1 MKAHVRAGAV
11 TRYLRLDH
19 QVPAGG
25 AWRVLEVGLILE
37 QTYIKTL
44 KKELKAT
51 YGPSTSIKVKT
62 CSVRIGG
69 AVVSVPLIAARQKR
83 LDVAAPVQNI
93 AQAARGIDPRH
104 VMSRDVE
111 LDPNRP
117 AMSCEICGAT
127 PEEAKAGRRCDS

>member
-83 LDVAAPVQNI
+83 LDVDPTSLRPA
-93 AQAARGIDPRH
+93 IDARH
-104 VMSRDVE
+104 VMSKDFE
-111 LDPNRP
+111 TGHGEDSPIC
-117 AMSCEICGAT
+117 CEICGALDS
-127 PEEAKAGRRCDS
+127 EVRRGRRCDP

>member
-25 AWRVLEVGLILE
+25 AWRVLEVGLVLE
-37 QTYIKTL
+37 QTYLKAL

-69 AVVSVPLIAARQKR
+69 AVVSVPLVAARQKR
-83 LDVAAPVQNI
+83 LDVDATSLRPAI
-93 AQAARGIDPRH
+93 DAQH
-104 VMSRDVE
+104 VMSTDLE
-111 LDPNRP
+111 HDP
-117 AMSCEICGAT
+117 AGGTISCERCGAT
-127 PEEAKAGRRCDS
+127 AAEVKRGRRCDA

>member
-1 MKAHVRAGAV
+1 MKAHARAGAV

-83 LDVAAPVQNI
+83 LDVAPYQRAVIESATRTRRVQVDDI
-93 AQAARGIDPRH
+93 PGIGK
-104 VMSRDVE
+104 S
-111 LDPNRP
+111 
-117 AMSCEICGAT
+117 AS
-127 PEEAKAGRRCDS
+127 